1 MVERNGRNVSL
12 DEKPSVSA
20 GLCRLLTE
28 QIALARKGDF
38 AGVEQRASQAE
49 SLVAKI
55 AQGGVVAADG
65 AQRDDWERLY
75 DELLV
80 ILRTEKGDVQ
90 GELKQLRQV
99 RRAVDAYGGKGL
111 PHSKTR
117 RPSASSHS

>member
-1 MVERNGRNVSL
+1 MERDSRNVSL
-12 DEKPSVSA
+12 GESPGVSA

-38 AGVEQRASQAE
+38 AGVEQLAVQAE

-55 AQGGVVAADG
+55 KQDGIAEADG
-65 AQRDDWERLY
+65 GHRNDWERLY

-99 RRAVDAYGGKGL
+99 RRAVGAYGGRKR
-111 PHSKTR
+111 PHAKTR
-117 RPSASSHS
+117 RPIASSHS